1 MSSMRP
7 NEQMHLP
14 GLGVP
19 VDPHNGYPIKQVT
32 IERLRQLK
40 DAEQHLLGVLHT
52 LDGTTMGSR
61 PGDRRM
67 LMAFT
72 KLEEAVMWAEAAI
85 LDRGDG

>member
-1 MSSMRP
+1 MRP
-7 NEQMHLP
+7 NDQMSLP
-14 GLGVP
+14 GIGVP
-19 VDPHNGYPIKQVT
+19 VDPQTGFPIKAV
-32 IERLRQLK
+32 IIDRLRQLK
-40 DAEQHLLGVLHT
+40 DAEKTLLATLHA
-52 LDGTTMGSR
+52 LDGTTPGSR

>member
-1 MSSMRP
+1 MRP
-7 NEQMHLP
+7 NDQMSLP
-14 GLGVP
+14 GIGIP
-19 VDPHNGYPIKQVT
+19 VDPHSGFPLKQVI

-40 DAEQHLLGVLHT
+40 DAEKHLLGVLHA
-52 LDGTTMGSR
+52 LDGTTVGSR

>member
-1 MSSMRP
+1 MTVRP

-14 GLGVP
+14 GLGIP
-19 VDPHNGYPIKQVT
+19 VDPHTGHPIKQV
-32 IERLRQLK
+32 IIDRLRQLK
-40 DAEQHLLGVLHT
+40 DAEQHLLGVLHA

-67 LMAFT
+67 ALAFT
-72 KLEEAVMWAEAAI
+72 RLEEAVMWAEAAI

>member
-1 MSSMRP
+1 MSGMRP
-7 NEQMHLP
+7 NDQMSLP

-19 VDPHNGYPIKQVT
+19 VDPHNGYPIKHVT
-32 IERLRQLK
+32 LERLRQLK
-40 DAEQHLLGVLHT
+40 DAEKVMLAVLHT
-52 LDGTTMGSR
+52 LDGTTVGSR

-72 KLEEAVMWAEAAI
+72 KVEEAIMWAEAAI

>member
-1 MSSMRP
+1 MS
-7 NEQMHLP
+7 LP
-14 GLGVP
+14 GIGIP
-19 VDPHNGYPIKQVT
+19 VDPQTGFPIKQVT

-40 DAEQHLLGVLHT
+40 DAEKQLLAVLHA

-72 KLEEAVMWAEAAI
+72 KLEEAIMWAEAAI